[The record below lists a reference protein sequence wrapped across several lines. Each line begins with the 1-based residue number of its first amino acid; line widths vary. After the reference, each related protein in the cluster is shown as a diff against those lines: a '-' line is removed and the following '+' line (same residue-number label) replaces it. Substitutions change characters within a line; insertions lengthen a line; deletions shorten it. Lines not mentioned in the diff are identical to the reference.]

1 MAPLKKKSFKNMNF
15 PSSANG
21 LLHNKIVLYVV
32 FAIAMFNLLH
42 ESVRQDYLYCALFI
56 LIGFITSFFN
66 KNMIVILVIAMAFAT
81 ILRSI
86 VSRTGAEGFQEGADE
101 DEESKKTAAA
111 DESKEK
117 DAAEKKDK
125 KEPVVDGKITVDK
138 KDSGCTVASS
148 STKAAMIESMKRDA
162 VELMSVQNQIINGF
176 QTIEP
181 AMDRAEA
188 LVGSI
193 QETANTIENIKKT
206 QVSNQIG

>member
-66 KNMIVILVIAMAFAT
+66 KNMIVILVIAMVFAT

-101 DEESKKTAAA
+101 EESKKTAAA

-125 KEPVVDGKITVDK
+125 KEPVVDGTIAVDK

-148 STKAAMIESMKRDA
+148 STKAAMIERMKRDA
-162 VELMSVQNQIINGF
+162 VDLMSVQNQIINGF

-188 LVGSI
+188 LVESI
-193 QETANTIENIKKT
+193 QTTANTIENLKNKQT
-206 QVSNQIG
+206 N

>member
-101 DEESKKTAAA
+101 E
-111 DESKEK
+111 ESKEK
-117 DAAEKKDK
+117 VAVDETKEKDAEEKKDK

-162 VELMSVQNQIINGF
+162 VDLMSVQNQIINGF

-188 LVGSI
+188 LVESI
-193 QETANTIENIKKT
+193 QTTANTIENLKNKQT
-206 QVSNQIG
+206 N